1 MEAQMLSKAE
11 KILPGLEGKIKV
23 RDFSSP
29 QTLELSTHAFSGG
42 PYGWDFT
49 PDQVGIQ
56 RLQPVTPIRNLLLA
70 GHWTNPGG
78 GTTTA
83 MVSGL
88 LASKKVLRRYESQKE
103 VML

>member
-23 RDFSSP
+23 KDFSSP
-29 QTLELSTHAFSGG
+29 QTLKRSTHAFSGG

-49 PDQVGIQ
+49 PNQVSIH
-56 RLQPVTPIRNLLLA
+56 RLQPVTPIQKLLLA
-70 GHWTNPGG
+70 GHWTTPGG
-78 GTTTA
+78 GATTA

-88 LASKKVLRRYESQKE
+88 LASKKVLRRYERQKE